1 MTVTP
6 GTFLGLLPELVA
18 FGFTV
23 IVLLVGVFSPASK
36 GITAGLAALG
46 AAATFAAAAVLFAAG
61 FHLIFAVTYLG
72 VSFYTT
78 RNPKSNV
85 FTFWYYAAIVEL
97 AIHIIHARFSMT
109 LSFLGTHLTER
120 LNLLTLIILGEG
132 SSMHLNS
139 HLRCVAD

>member
-1 MTVTP
+1 MVSRLTLALQYT
-6 GTFLGLLPELVA
+6 
-18 FGFTV
+18 
-23 IVLLVGVFSPASK
+23 IVSFRGHERIERK
-36 GITAGLAALG
+36 K
-46 AAATFAAAAVLFAAG
+46 AVLFAAG